1 MLVSGRRGGVGV
13 TTALP
18 PIESPLADASDEPE
32 ARDPRGPWALAG
44 HRLLHDR
51 VALACATFI
60 VLLVL
65 AAIFAPLIADLTGRH
80 PDTQDLINGL
90 SPKGLPRGP
99 SSRYWFG
106 TDSLGR
112 DIFIRVIYGARISLL
127 VGVISSLS
135 AVIVGTTVGMV
146 AGFFGGFVDTV
157 LSRFMDLVLSFP
169 FLLAAIALVSVVGPS
184 LSVIIVVI
192 AFFSWAS
199 VGRIVRG
206 LTLSIREKEY
216 IEAARSGGAGGVRI
230 MLLEILPNL
239 TAPLIVYTTLLI
251 PAAIAFE
258 ATLSFL
264 GLGVVPPTPSWGDM
278 LSDSVGFYQVAW
290 WYIAFPGAALLLT
303 TLAFNLL
310 GDSLR
315 DALDPRGERLLRSLT
330 KRSRK
335 RRRWRR

>member
-1 MLVSGRRGGVGV
+1 M

-18 PIESPLADASDEPE
+18 QLEAALGAAPE
-32 ARDPRGPWALAG
+32 AEDITAARGPWRLAAE
-44 HRLLHDR
+44 RLRRDR
-51 VALACATFI
+51 VAIASMTFI
-60 VLLVL
+60 VALVL
-65 AAIFAPLIADLTGRH
+65 AALLAPVIAHITGHSPDQQNLLTGV
-80 PDTQDLINGL
+80 TSNGL
-90 SPKGLPRGP
+90 PQPP
-99 SSRYWFG
+99 SGKYWFG
-106 TDSLGR
+106 TDQLGR
-112 DIFIRVIYGARISLL
+112 DVFIRVIYGARVSLL
-127 VGVISSLS
+127 VGIVSSVS
-135 AVIVGTTVGMV
+135 AVIIGTTIGML
-146 AGFFGGFVDTV
+146 AGFLGGFADTA
-157 LSRFMDLVLSFP
+157 LSRLMDLVLSFP

-216 IEAARSGGAGGVRI
+216 IEAARAGGAGPLRI
-230 MLLEILPNL
+230 MFVEILPNL

-278 LSDSVGFYQVAW
+278 LSDAIQYYQVAW
-290 WYIAFPGAALLLT
+290 WFIAFPGAALLAT

-315 DALDPRGERLLRSLT
+315 DALDPRGERLLHGM
-330 KRSRK
+330 RK
-335 RRRWRR
+335 RRRR

>member
-1 MLVSGRRGGVGV
+1 V

-18 PIESPLADASDEPE
+18 PVETPLVGAGDEPE

-44 HRLLHDR
+44 HRLAHDP
-51 VALACATFI
+51 VALVSALFI

-65 AAIFAPLIADLTGRH
+65 AAIFAPAIAGLTGHQPR
-80 PDTQDLINGL
+80 TQDLLHGL
-90 SPKGLPRGP
+90 SSKGLPRGP
-99 SSRYWFG
+99 SSTYWFG

-112 DIFIRVIYGARISLL
+112 DIFIRVVYGARVSLL
-127 VGVISSLS
+127 VGIVSSLS

-146 AGFFGGFVDTV
+146 AGYFGGIVDTA
-157 LSRFMDLVLSFP
+157 LSRLMDLVLSFP

-184 LSVIIVVI
+184 LSVIIIVI

-206 LTLSIREKEY
+206 LTLSLREKEY
-216 IEAARSGGAGGVRI
+216 IEAARAGGAGGVRI
-230 MLLEILPNL
+230 MALEILPNL

-264 GLGVVPPTPSWGDM
+264 GLGIVPPTPSWGDM
-278 LSDSVGFYQVAW
+278 LADSTKFYEVAW
-290 WYIAFPGAALLLT
+290 WYIAFPGGALLLT

-315 DALDPRGERLLRSLT
+315 DALDPRGERLLRTLS
-330 KRSRK
+330 KRARSRG
-335 RRRWRR
+335 RRRR

>member
-1 MLVSGRRGGVGV
+1 M

-18 PIESPLADASDEPE
+18 PVDAPLVDAGDEPE

-44 HRLLHDR
+44 HRLAHDP
-51 VALACATFI
+51 VALISALFI
-60 VLLVL
+60 VFLILIAL
-65 AAIFAPLIADLTGRH
+65 FAPAIAGLTGH
-80 PDTQDLINGL
+80 KPSSQDLLHGL

-99 SSRYWFG
+99 NSTYWFG

-112 DIFIRVIYGARISLL
+112 DIFIRVIYGARVSLL
-127 VGVISSLS
+127 VGIVSSLS
-135 AVIVGTTVGMV
+135 AVIAGTSIGMV
-146 AGFFGGFVDTV
+146 AGYFGGVVDTV
-157 LSRFMDLVLSFP
+157 LSRLMDLVLSFP

-184 LSVIIVVI
+184 LSVIIIVI

-199 VGRIVRG
+199 VGRIIRG
-206 LTLSIREKEY
+206 LTLSVREKEY
-216 IEAARSGGAGGVRI
+216 IEAARAGGAGAARI
-230 MLLEILPNL
+230 MALEILPNL

-278 LSDSVGFYQVAW
+278 LADSTKFYEVAW

-315 DALDPRGERLLRSLT
+315 DALDPRGERLMRSLA
-330 KRSRK
+330 RSRRS
-335 RRRWRR
+335 RRLRR